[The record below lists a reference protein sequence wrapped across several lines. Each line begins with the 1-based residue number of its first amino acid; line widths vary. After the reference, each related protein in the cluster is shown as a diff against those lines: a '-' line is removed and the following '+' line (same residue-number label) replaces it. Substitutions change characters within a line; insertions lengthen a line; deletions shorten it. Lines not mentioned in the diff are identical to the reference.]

1 MKKVFGILLI
11 LIIAALIFALIYFK
25 GFGGFGKDSGEN
37 KKKDDTS
44 VSETTEKKTEAT
56 TEPTTEEKTEEKTA
70 SVTVSGRDYLFGNE
84 KVSLEK
90 LAAEIAKLD
99 KETKISITYDDTA
112 AKNTMDDLTDKL
124 DELGYK
130 NYEKIAK

>member
-1 MKKVFGILLI
+1 MKKVFGILII
-11 LIIAALIFALIYFK
+11 LIIAALIFALLYFK

-37 KKKDDTS
+37 KKDDTS
-44 VSETTEKKTEAT
+44 VSETAEKKTEAT
-56 TEPTTEEKTEEKTA
+56 TEPNTEEKSDEKTA
-70 SVTVSGRDYLFGNE
+70 SITVSGRDYLFDNE

-90 LAAEIAKLD
+90 LAEEIAKLD
-99 KETKISITYDDTA
+99 KETRISITYDDTA

-130 NYEKIAK
+130 NYEKLAK

>member
-1 MKKVFGILLI
+1 MKKVFGILII
-11 LIIAALIFALIYFK
+11 LIIAALIFALLYFK

-37 KKKDDTS
+37 KKDDTS
-44 VSETTEKKTEAT
+44 VSETAEKKTEAT
-56 TEPTTEEKTEEKTA
+56 TEPTTEEKSDEKTA
-70 SVTVSGRDYLFGNE
+70 SITVSGRDYLFDNE

-90 LAAEIAKLD
+90 LAEEIAKLD
-99 KETKISITYDDTA
+99 KETRISITYDDTA

-130 NYEKIAK
+130 NYEKLAK